1 MRKAMRW
8 AGLGF
13 CIGVLAAGMAVKA
26 VADPQADEASNAGT
40 DELPVE
46 PVAGMSYAK
55 AAPLGNSGSGTRNY
69 FNFSLSLLETFD
81 DNVFASRQSGQ
92 GDLVTTVRP
101 TFLFGRV
108 SPRARL
114 QLSYRPGIQF
124 YSQFSNLNT
133 TTHNLAADYS
143 YRASKRWALSFGNR
157 VNYVPGTDALF
168 AGDGSSRSLDPLLG
182 AQPVAATLRADT
194 FSSTSI
200 FQLQYQWSL
209 RSYVAVATS
218 YSMRRPSGGSFVGSQ
233 GASGRVSYN
242 YRYGQ
247 KKTIAAIY
255 QYDRRWFEGGFGQSE
270 GHSLLLGHSYR
281 VGRRM
286 NLNLSA
292 GPSYTI
298 FAGPQT
304 VVLSPVL
311 SFLFGTPTLR
321 LETVRRQIG
330 VAATARF
337 SYNFTNTSVGL
348 SYARRINNGG
358 DVYGPVQGDSIG
370 VRLTKKLSG
379 RNQISL
385 QARYTMSSFRR
396 GVALPLSG
404 VDRLDAQVRYSRRLG
419 FTDDTTALF
428 FVYRYAQQQISN
440 SLLDYNRHM
449 FTVGVTFN
457 PPRWD
462 LGN

>member
-1 MRKAMRW
+1 MRKAKRW
-8 AGLGF
+8 TGLCF
-13 CIGVLAAGMAVKA
+13 CIGVLAAGLAVEA
-26 VADPQADEASNAGT
+26 VAAPQADEASNAGA

-55 AAPLGNSGSGTRNY
+55 AAPLGDSGLGTRSY
-69 FNFSLSLLETFD
+69 FNFSLSVLETFD

-92 GDLVTTVRP
+92 GDLVTAVRP

-108 SPRARL
+108 SPRAKL
-114 QLSYRPGIQF
+114 QLGYRPGIQF
-124 YSQFSNLNT
+124 HSQFSNLNT
-133 TTHNLAADYS
+133 TTHSLAVDYS
-143 YRASKRWALSFGNR
+143 YRASKRWALSFNNR
-157 VNYVPGTDALF
+157 ASYVPGTDALF

-182 AQPVAATLRADT
+182 AQPVAVTLRADR
-194 FSSTSI
+194 FSSANI

-218 YSMRRPSGGSFVGSQ
+218 YNMRRHSGGSFVGSQ

-242 YRYGQ
+242 FRYGQ

-255 QYDRRWFEGGFGQSE
+255 NYDRRWFKDGFGQSE

-286 NLNLSA
+286 NFNLSV

-298 FAGPQT
+298 FTGPQT

-311 SFLFGTPTLR
+311 AFLFGTPTLR

-330 VAATARF
+330 VAGTARF
-337 SYNFTNTSVGL
+337 AYNFTNTSVGL
-348 SYARRINNGG
+348 SYGRRINSGG
-358 DVYGPVQGDSIG
+358 DVFGSVQADTIG
-370 VRLTKKLSG
+370 VRLTQKLFG
-379 RNQISL
+379 RNRISL
-385 QARYTMSSFRR
+385 QARYTMSSFKR

-404 VDRLDAQVRYSRRLG
+404 VDRFHAQVRYNRRLR
-419 FTDDTTALF
+419 FTDTTALF
-428 FVYRYAQQQISN
+428 FGYRYAQQQISN
-440 SLLDYNRHM
+440 RLLDHNRHM
-449 FTVGVTFN
+449 FTVGFTFN
-457 PPRWD
+457 PPPWD
-462 LGN
+462 LGS